1 MPTEIGEYLVGAYLK
16 LIIGCDFVDYNVR
29 VQGGGLAGLNELD
42 VIGIQFE
49 ENTAYL
55 CEVTT
60 HLRGTLY
67 RNNEETVK
75 RVIGKYER
83 QKAYADTHLSQF
95 DKHIF
100 MFWSPYV
107 PKGYITSK
115 LENVDGLEL
124 IINGEYTRRVQKL
137 RDKAQNEKQDTG
149 NLSLGCCRYWVR
161 FGNSLCLK
169 ARTFEIVSR

>member
-29 VQGGGLAGLNELD
+29 VQGGGLPGLNELD

-49 ENTAYL
+49 KNTAYL

-67 RNNEETVK
+67 RNNQETVK
-75 RVIGKYER
+75 RVEDKYAR
-83 QKAYADTHLSQF
+83 QKAYAKKYLSQF
-95 DKHIF
+95 DCHEF

-107 PKGYITSK
+107 PKGYITSNLEK
-115 LENVDGLEL
+115 LDGLEL
-124 IINGEYTRRVQKL
+124 VINGKYTRRVEEL
-137 RDKAQNEKQDTG
+137 LNKARNEKQDTG
-149 NLSLGCCRYWVR
+149 NPVFRVFQILGSLRDRPRESDV
-161 FGNSLCLK
+161 
-169 ARTFEIVSR
+169 T

>member
-29 VQGGGLAGLNELD
+29 VQGGGLEGLNELD
-42 VIGIQFE
+42 VVGIQFE

-60 HLRGTLY
+60 HLLGTRY
-67 RNNEETVK
+67 GSNEETVK
-75 RVIGKYER
+75 RITGKYEN
-83 QKAYADTHLSQF
+83 QKYYAKNHLARF
-95 DKHIF
+95 DKHEF

-115 LENVDGLEL
+115 LEMVDGLEL
-124 IINGEYTRRVQKL
+124 VINGCYTRRVNELQ
-137 RDKAQNEKQDTG
+137 DKARKEKQDTG
-149 NLSLGCCRYWVR
+149 NPVFRVLQILGSLRDR
-161 FGNSLCLK
+161 
-169 ARTFEIVSR
+169 